1 MYKCNNCNST
11 FDSPNVVNTS
21 YESYYGVD
29 FLFIDRTPL
38 EIEVCPNC
46 GEDSFEEVEEINE
59 EEELEN
65 EE

>member
-29 FLFIDRTPL
+29 FLFINRTPL

-65 EE
+65 GN

>member
-29 FLFIDRTPL
+29 FLFINRTPL